1 MKCTDRPPH
10 IFASICKSQSSLDL
24 LCAARLDDT
33 GLSFLILMIVF
44 FTVRRVVSPK
54 LLTPTLGL
62 FALCPDTVDASVLL
76 AALEICEEKE
86 VISEPSR
93 DPRASLLGLP
103 SSADEQMALLVTVNI
118 V

>member
-1 MKCTDRPPH
+1 
-10 IFASICKSQSSLDL
+10 
-24 LCAARLDDT
+24 
-33 GLSFLILMIVF
+33 MIVF

-86 VISEPSR
+86 VTSEPSR
-93 DPRASLLGLP
+93 DPRAAGLP

>member
-1 MKCTDRPPH
+1 
-10 IFASICKSQSSLDL
+10 
-24 LCAARLDDT
+24 
-33 GLSFLILMIVF
+33 MIVF

-76 AALEICEEKE
+76 TALEIYEEKE
-86 VISEPSR
+86 VTSEPSR
-93 DPRASLLGLP
+93 DPRAAGLL
-103 SSADEQMALLVTVNI
+103 SSADEQMALLVTVNT

>member
-24 LCAARLDDT
+24 LCAARLGDT

-76 AALEICEEKE
+76 AALEIYEEKE
-86 VISEPSR
+86 VTSEPSR
-93 DPRASLLGLP
+93 DPRAAGLP
-103 SSADEQMALLVTVNI
+103 SSADEQMALLVTVNT